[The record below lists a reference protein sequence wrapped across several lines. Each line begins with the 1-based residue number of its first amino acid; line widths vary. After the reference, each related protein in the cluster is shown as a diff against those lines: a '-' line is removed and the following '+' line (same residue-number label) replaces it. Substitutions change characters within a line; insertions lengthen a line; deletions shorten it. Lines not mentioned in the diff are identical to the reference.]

1 MTTYDPR
8 INLADDLEELTTE
21 AVDPSL
27 TSIDTLN
34 TAARLQLMNNEDA
47 RVATAVAEEI
57 PAIARAIHRIVHSLK
72 AGGRLIYVGAGTS
85 GRLGV
90 LDASECPPTFGTP
103 PEMVQAIIAGGDSA
117 LRCSAEG
124 AEDDPEAGARA
135 VAECDVN
142 NLDTVVGI
150 SASGRTPFVLGA
162 LHRASQR
169 GAATVAVVNNRPSDM
184 EKIASITI
192 APIVGPEILAGS
204 TRLKAGTSQ
213 KLVLNMLT
221 TGAMME
227 LGKTYG
233 SFMVDVQAT
242 NNKLK
247 ARALRIVRQVTGASL
262 IAAGKAL
269 DDAGGNAKLAILL
282 IETGLEPDEGR
293 ALLEKNQGFL
303 RAALAD
309 AQQPE
314 PG

>member
-1 MTTYDPR
+1 MNYTHHTDP
-8 INLADDLEELTTE
+8 LEELTTE
-21 AVDPSL
+21 AVDPAL
-27 TSIDTLN
+27 VGIDTL
-34 TAARLQLMNNEDA
+34 TTTARLQLMNAEDA
-47 RVATAVAEEI
+47 KVAAAIAEEI
-57 PAIARAIHRIVHSLK
+57 PAIARAVHRIVHSIK

-90 LDASECPPTFGTP
+90 LDAAECPPTFSTP
-103 PEMVQAIIAGGDSA
+103 PNMVQAIIAGGDKA
-117 LRCSAEG
+117 LREPIEG
-124 AEDDPEAGARA
+124 LEDDVEAGAMA
-135 VAECDVN
+135 IAECDVGP
-142 NLDTVVGI
+142 LDTVVGI
-150 SASGRTPFVLGA
+150 SASGRTPYVVGA

-184 EKIASITI
+184 ERVAGITI
-192 APIVGPEILAGS
+192 APITGPEVLAGS

-213 KLVLNMLT
+213 KMVLNMLT

-233 SFMVDVQAT
+233 SFMVDVHAS

-247 ARALRIVRQVTGASL
+247 ARALRIVRQVTGASAV
-262 IAAGKAL
+262 AAAAAL
-269 DDAGGNAKLAILL
+269 EDAGGNAKLAILL
-282 IETGLEPDEGR
+282 IESKLDPAEGR

-309 AQQPE
+309 AQQAE